1 MHEFTVPHRLQTRR
15 SDVRFHRG
23 SIPEERK
30 ILLAGLPAT
39 RAGWMVG
46 DLLADNVDPDGVAQ
60 IMAEVLD
67 RVLDYP
73 RVVAKSLA
81 PSAARFGL
89 PRGDGVALL
98 DYLLSRAGYRDKDK
112 DELVSLARQ
121 GQ

>member
-1 MHEFTVPHRLQTRR
+1 
-15 SDVRFHRG
+15 
-23 SIPEERK
+23 
-30 ILLAGLPAT
+30 
-39 RAGWMVG
+39 MVG